1 MPGQQL
7 YIPYCNM
14 HLAHDSFMG
23 FYFVFS
29 LWRMDSRSI
38 CIVNLRNWTVKFIK
52 ASMDITTIVYQISEV
67 DLSNETKIPLCRE
80 PYHEGK
86 WARNSGVSLIY
97 LNYQE
102 VNYVHEWFSCK
113 ILKWT
118 LQRML
123 LWLLLMAL
131 WWITST
137 ITLMEIQIVV
147 SP

>member
-113 ILKWT
+113 ILKSP

-123 LWLLLMAL
+123 LWLLLKAL

>member
-1 MPGQQL
+1 MLGQQL

-14 HLAHDSFMG
+14 HLAYDTVSWDSILYSAYG
-23 FYFVFS
+23 E
-29 LWRMDSRSI
+29 W
-38 CIVNLRNWTVKFIK
+38 RNWTVKFIK

-80 PYHEGK
+80 PYHGGK